1 MPTYRVEPY
10 FEQALLSVVDQTLRD
25 IEIIPVDDGSPDN
38 CGAIMDAYAT
48 KDPRI
53 KPIHQPNGGYG
64 KAINAG
70 LYAATGEY
78 IAIVETDDW
87 IEPDMLETLYSAA
100 KKGDHPIV
108 KGSFYKHEAGRGPY
122 VCGMKHITG
131 GREEYACPANDL
143 HLVIFESSIWTA
155 LYRRDFIEMNGLV
168 MLETTGAAYQDVV
181 WKFSVYSL
189 LDTVLL
195 IDKPVYH
202 YRVMAQGS
210 SSASSTKAN
219 AMFVNYK
226 FIRDFLEK
234 HGSFERFKDGYY
246 AHQFLDLVFH
256 SKRLKGEALEEF
268 RNKARTMISEATEI
282 GISLNGLRFHPDVND
297 YVQREVKPVWDW
309 VLEKTTHPQTS
320 SLPPLTYE
328 ASPTSLRFKVKRRI
342 KDVLIRWVRKP
353 FFALFLKPLAH
364 QLDAISWEAG
374 NHAKALAS
382 QGEALASLHNVVDKT
397 HRKLDVLLA
406 GARKEMTDSLY
417 AKVITHP
424 SGQFAYYLRANRD
437 ILPKRIERLKSG
449 MDEASCFQ
457 VDRYFKLFSLL
468 PQMTKTEETYIFP
481 LSMDIFS
488 DEERFILANKE
499 VLLAKMR
506 EAYAN
511 LDMSEVPIGFN
522 NMYFECGVQLVPY
535 RLTEKFAGT
544 IALDCG
550 AWVGDSA
557 IPLARYGFKEVHSF
571 EPIPETYTILK
582 RNIEKNNLGKWIK
595 PHQCAVDA
603 ERGTL
608 NFLNIGKDGQGSLAS
623 VNGTVKCHCV
633 TIDDFCKK
641 LEQPVGLIKLDIEG
655 REVPALHGAVD
666 TIKKYKPV
674 LLVSV
679 YHTWVD
685 PEQIF
690 TAKEFIENLNLGY
703 EFQFKWMQPEIS
715 MIYEYILVCYCKDRI
730 K

>member
-1 MPTYRVEPY
+1 MIPKVSVIMPTYKVEKY

-38 CGAIMDAYAT
+38 CGVIMDAYAS

-70 LYAATGEY
+70 LRAANGEY

-100 KKGDHPIV
+100 KKFDYPVV
-108 KGSFYKHEAGRGPY
+108 KGSFYKHEEGRAPY
-122 VCGMKHITG
+122 VCGMNHIMG
-131 GREEYACPANDL
+131 EREAYACPANDL
-143 HLVIFESSIWTA
+143 YLVIFESSIWTA
-155 LYRRDFIEMNGLV
+155 LYRRDVIELNGLT
-168 MLETTGAAYQDVV
+168 MLETQGAAYQDVV

-189 LDTVLL
+189 FDTVLL
-195 IDKPVYH
+195 INKPVYH

-210 SSASSTKAN
+210 SSASSDKAN

-226 FIRDFLEK
+226 IIRKILEQRGK
-234 HGSFERFKDGYY
+234 FEYFKEAYY
-246 AHQFLDLVFH
+246 VHQFLDLVFH
-256 SKRLKGEALEEF
+256 SKRLKGQALEEF
-268 RNKARTMISEATEI
+268 RKKAQTLLAEATAA
-282 GISLNGLRFHPDVND
+282 GISLDGMRLHPDIND
-297 YVQREVKPVWDW
+297 YVEREVRPVLNW
-309 VLEKTTHPQTS
+309 VLQEPINSQVPS
-320 SLPPLTYE
+320 SSPLGQEPLTF
-328 ASPTSLRFKVKRRI
+328 LFKAKRRI
-342 KDVLIRWVRKP
+342 KDALIRWVREP
-353 FFALFLKPLAH
+353 FSALFLKPLAH
-364 QLDAISWEAG
+364 QIDVMSWQAG
-374 NHAKALAS
+374 KQMEL
-382 QGEALASLHNVVDKT
+382 QGQELASLHQKANMFTEV
-397 HRKLDVLLA
+397 
-406 GARKEMTDSLY
+406 GKEMPNAVY
-417 AKVITHP
+417 AKVATQP
-424 SGQFAYYLRANRD
+424 TGQFAYYLRANRD
-437 ILPKRIERLKSG
+437 ILAERIERLKSG

-457 VDRYFKLFSLL
+457 VDRYFKLFSIL
-468 PQMTKTEETYIFP
+468 PQTTKNEKIYVYP

-488 DEERFILANKE
+488 DEERFILANKD
-499 VLLAKMR
+499 VLLATIKD
-506 EAYAN
+506 AYAN

-522 NMYFECGVQLVPY
+522 NMYFECGVQLLPY

-557 IPLARYGFKEVHSF
+557 IPFARYGFKEVHCF
-571 EPIPETYTILK
+571 EPMPETYAILE

-603 ERGTL
+603 ENGTL
-608 NFLNIGKDGQGSLAS
+608 NFLKVGEVLQGSLVS
-623 VNGTVKCHCV
+623 SNGTIKCKCI
-633 TIDDFCKK
+633 TIDDFCKN

-655 REVPALHGAVD
+655 REVPALHGAVA
-666 TIKKYKPV
+666 TIKKHKPV

-679 YHTWVD
+679 YHTWVE

-690 TAKEFIENLNLGY
+690 TAKEFIESLNLGY
-703 EFQFKWMQPEIS
+703 EFQFKWMQPES
-715 MIYEYILVCYCKDRI
+715 SLIYEHILVCYCKDGI